1 MKKPLH
7 PFISAI
13 LFVLLVSLACNLPQT
28 SALPT
33 LAPPAPSTSPPP
45 APLPTS
51 TTAAVA
57 TPTAVPLIAHQM
69 RPADMPPTSGLLV
82 YDVESSG
89 TAPERRAPYGD
100 SYKINRLERP
110 FLQDMTYV
118 PDLDIVTYT
127 IGEDANW
134 YYISIKLIGAD
145 PNNNLGIYYG
155 VEIDEDV
162 DGFGD
167 ILIWASPPYTPQ
179 WDVNGVRV
187 LKDTNHNTAGRS
199 ATQSDAPFPGDGYE
213 TEIFNS
219 GQGNDPDLAW
229 VRTYAGL
236 QSTLQ
241 IAFKKSLTKGAFMLG
256 VLADAGWKDPGKL
269 DYVDR
274 ITLAEAGSPVRD
286 NKEYPLK
293 ALYAVDNACREAVGF
308 KPTGDEPQLC
318 PRAEPTPGVAAC
330 RNPSQYRDR
339 ASCEAANCRW
349 VIDPTVLV
357 AVVYICVAP

>member
-1 MKKPLH
+1 
-7 PFISAI
+7 
-13 LFVLLVSLACNLPQT
+13 
-28 SALPT
+28 
-33 LAPPAPSTSPPP
+33 
-45 APLPTS
+45 
-51 TTAAVA
+51 
-57 TPTAVPLIAHQM
+57 
-69 RPADMPPTSGLLV
+69 MPPSSGLLV

-134 YYISIKLIGAD
+134 YYISIKLIGVD
-145 PNNNLGIYYG
+145 PNNSLGIHYG

-167 ILIWASPPYTPQ
+167 ILIWASPPYTSQ

-187 LKDTNHNTAGRS
+187 LKDNNHNTGGRS
-199 ATQSDAPFPGDGYE
+199 AMQSDAPFPGDGYE

-219 GQGNDPDLAW
+219 GQGSDPDLAW
-229 VRTYAGL
+229 VRTFTGL

-293 ALYAVDNACREAVGF
+293 ALYSVDNACREAVGF

-318 PRAEPTPGVAAC
+318 PRPEPTPGVAAC
-330 RNPSQYRDR
+330 RNPSQYRDQ

-349 VIDPTVLV
+349 VRDPTVIV